1 MPKTSTLRNTLILL
15 WIQLLISCTPC
26 QAQDSLKYTILRWQ
40 AVRLIEDAYKKR
52 IQDTVIERLDS
63 LVAEYESDKIRVY
76 TGFNSQIKA
85 MNEIQAKQSEIITY
99 QESLT
104 SYYKLESR
112 KYKTQRDIGI
122 TAVIAYTVVRI
133 GIKVFKPP

>member
-1 MPKTSTLRNTLILL
+1 MPKKLLLKITAITSLTV
-15 WIQLLISCTPC
+15 WLISCTPC
-26 QAQDSLKYTILRWQ
+26 QSQDSAKYTLSRWQ
-40 AVRLIEDAYKKR
+40 AVNLIEDAFKKR
-52 IQDTVIERLDS
+52 ILDTLVDS
-63 LVAEYESDKIRVY
+63 LQFRVQILETEKKVVY
-76 TGFNSQIKA
+76 TSFNKQIA
-85 MNEIQAKQSEIITY
+85 GLRQVQLKQSEIIGY

-133 GIKVFKPP
+133 GVKVFKPP